1 MKDQWNDRYT
11 SGEYVYG
18 KEPNE
23 FFKEE
28 LDKLTPGK
36 LLLPA
41 EGEGRNAV
49 YAAKAGWD
57 VTCFDWS
64 EEGKNKAEKLASEA
78 GVKLDYRISDVGGFH
93 YGDSGYDAVGLV
105 NVHLPEDERE
115 ELHKNVVSCL
125 KPGGKL
131 IFTAYDKTQLG
142 KTSGG
147 PRDIALLYSL
157 EQIVEDFID
166 LEFSVFAKE
175 SVELNEGPLHQG
187 LADVIKFSGVKK

>member
-1 MKDQWNDRYT
+1 MKDQWNARYT
-11 SGEYVYG
+11 SEEFVYG
-18 KEPNE
+18 REPNG

-28 LDKLTPGK
+28 LDKLSPGK

-64 EEGKNKAEKLASEA
+64 EEGKKKADRLAGDA
-78 GVKLDYRISDVGGFH
+78 GVQINYLVSEIGAFDYKGSEF
-93 YGDSGYDAVGLV
+93 DAVGLIF
-105 NVHLPEDERE
+105 VHLPEEERE
-115 ELHKNVVSCL
+115 ELHKNVVKSL
-125 KPGGKL
+125 KPGGTL
-131 IFTAYDKTQLG
+131 IFNAYDKTQLG
-142 KTSGG
+142 KDSGG
-147 PRDIALLYSL
+147 PKDLSLLYSL

-175 SVELNEGPLHQG
+175 TVELSEGNLHRG
-187 LADVIKFSGVKK
+187 PADVIKFSGVKK

>member
-1 MKDQWNDRYT
+1 ARYT
-11 SGEYVYG
+11 NEEFVYG

-28 LDKLTPGK
+28 LDKLSPGK

-64 EEGKNKAEKLASEA
+64 EEGKKKAEKLAAEA
-78 GVKLDYRISDVGGFH
+78 GVKINYLVSDIGSFDYKEEEF
-93 YGDSGYDAVGLV
+93 DAVGLV
-105 NVHLPEDERE
+105 FVHLPEEERE
-115 ELHKNVVSCL
+115 ELHRNVVKSL
-125 KPGGKL
+125 KPGGTL
-131 IFTAYDKTQLG
+131 IFNAYDKTQLG
-142 KTSGG
+142 KDSGG
-147 PRDIALLYSL
+147 PKDIELLYSL

-175 SVELNEGPLHQG
+175 TVELSEGRLHVG
-187 LADVIKFSGVKK
+187 SADVIKFSGVKK

>member
-1 MKDQWNDRYT
+1 MKDQWNARYT
-11 SGEYVYG
+11 SEEFVYG

-28 LDKLTPGK
+28 LDKFAPGK

-64 EEGKNKAEKLASEA
+64 EEGKKKAEKLAAEN
-78 GVKLDYRISDVGGFH
+78 GVKINYLVSDIGGFD
-93 YGDSGYDAVGLV
+93 YKESEYDAVGLV
-105 NVHLPEDERE
+105 FVHLPEEERE
-115 ELHKNVVSCL
+115 ELHKNVVKSL

-131 IFTAYDKTQLG
+131 IFNAYDKTQLG
-142 KTSGG
+142 KDSGG
-147 PRDIALLYSL
+147 PKDITLLYSL

-175 SVELNEGPLHQG
+175 TVELKEGNLHRG
-187 LADVIKFSGVKK
+187 EADVIKFSGVKK

>member
-1 MKDQWNDRYT
+1 MKDQWNARYT
-11 SGEYVYG
+11 TDEFVYG
-18 KEPNE
+18 KEPNG

-64 EEGKNKAEKLASEA
+64 EEGKKKADKLAAEA
-78 GVKLDYRISDVGGFH
+78 GVKINYIVSEIGSFEYNEGEF
-93 YGDSGYDAVGLV
+93 DAVGLV
-105 NVHLPEDERE
+105 FVHLPEEERE
-115 ELHKNVVSCL
+115 ELHRNVVKCL
-125 KPGGKL
+125 KPGGTL
-131 IFTAYDKTQLG
+131 IFNAYDKTQLG
-142 KTSGG
+142 KDSGG
-147 PRDIALLYSL
+147 PKDIALLYSL

-175 SVELNEGPLHQG
+175 TVELSEGNLHRG
-187 LADVIKFSGVKK
+187 AADVIKFSGAKK